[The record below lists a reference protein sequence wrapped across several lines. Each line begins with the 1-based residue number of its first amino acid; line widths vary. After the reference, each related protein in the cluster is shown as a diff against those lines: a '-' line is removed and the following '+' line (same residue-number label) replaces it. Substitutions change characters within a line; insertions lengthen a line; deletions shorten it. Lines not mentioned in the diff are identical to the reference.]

1 MKKSFPYKAIGN
13 RIKLLRG
20 DGQTQAQFAALLG
33 ISLRAYQRYEYGER
47 LPPFKILSKILNLCD
62 VSMDWIF
69 AGSNDKEIKQNSY
82 DLVGAIDK
90 LKYLFDHGSFE
101 LIDFFEKI
109 LNFAI
114 AVAHGQSNADAGE
127 DLVEFLTFLTE
138 MSSSALRK
146 AFDRRGIIS
155 YQYKKDGKLVKVA
168 YRWKNNKLEK
178 KPSKK

>member
-69 AGSNDKEIKQNSY
+69 AGSNF
-82 DLVGAIDK
+82 VGDVDK